1 MRGLGVT
8 PLGMGCRRLRD
19 PEETPAQEPAS
30 DAGNSRPCGRS
41 ASRVHLPAA
50 ETTQP
55 PGPLRMTSSGYAS
68 LSVIRVSVPP
78 SMNIFTLA
86 SSAQHMDVR
95 GSTHSPP
102 EAEGWADILR
112 AHRES
117 TADEG

>member
-55 PGPLRMTSSGYAS
+55 PGALRMTSSGYAS

-78 SMNIFTLA
+78 MHEHLYVGIFC
-86 SSAQHMDVR
+86 SACGR
-95 GSTHSPP
+95 
-102 EAEGWADILR
+102 EGVHPFSA
-112 AHRES
+112 
-117 TADEG
+117 GG